1 MTLRQVRFTN
11 FDSETTTIFEK
22 EFINRYCP
30 KTVSEVK
37 PSMAKA
43 KSADDNK
50 DEGEKEKK

>member
-43 KSADDNK
+43 KSADDKK